1 MGESSVIFHGVR
13 EFDDAVRADEA
24 KLLEAAR
31 NIVSKGS
38 LIIAGEAKKVFRPFP
53 GGQKVHVRGKDA
65 GKTYYSFVAPY
76 QATPPVPTR
85 RSGNLQDSIGT
96 FYRVTKIEGGWMSVT
111 GPKQDI
117 KYAPYVE
124 FGTSHMQK
132 EPYMSVGVDRSKD
145 EIERLAEYEWAKAV
159 A

>member
-1 MGESSVIFHGVR
+1 MGESGVIFHGVR

-38 LIIAGEAKKVFRPFP
+38 LIIAGEAKKVFKPRP
-53 GGQKVHVRGKDA
+53 GGQRTSRRT

-76 QATPPVPTR
+76 QATPPVPTS
-85 RSGNLQDSIGT
+85 RSGKLQNSVGS
-96 FYRVTKIEGGWMSVT
+96 FYRVTKIEGGWEADVGT
-111 GPKQDI
+111 RVA
-117 KYAPYVE
+117 YAPYVE
-124 FGTSHMQK
+124 FGTSRMQK

-145 EIERLAEYEWAKAV
+145 EIERLAEFEWAKAV